1 MRRTYARVVHV
12 PAVTSQI
19 NELNIIRQAL
29 YELEA
34 QHGKVRQRYEDEI
47 GHLRAEL
54 HALRQLPG
62 PGVHASGP
70 GIHPPDAYRERN
82 GDRLADRYG
91 DRDRDRD
98 RGVDRERDQ
107 RDRERDRERGGERD
121 PKRLKIKG
129 SGTFLSYVVFFFFP

>member
-1 MRRTYARVVHV
+1 MHAS
-12 PAVTSQI
+12 PVTSQI

-62 PGVHASGP
+62 PGIHASGP
-70 GIHPPDAYRERN
+70 GVHPPDGFRERN
-82 GDRLADRYG
+82 SDRLADRYSE
-91 DRDRDRD
+91 RE
-98 RGVDRERDQ
+98 RGADRERDQ

-121 PKRLKIKG
+121 AKRLKIKG
-129 SGTFLSYVVFFFFP
+129 PGAFLFFQSYQFFRVS